1 MEDTKA
7 DYLFEVSWEVCNK
20 VGGIYTVIK
29 SKSAEMM
36 KLYKNYILVGPYFEH
51 NAKIDF
57 VSMDP
62 PEEFKKVFDE
72 LRTQG
77 ILCHYGKWLEIK
89 GTPYTILI
97 ESNGLMPRKNDIKG
111 RFWEYYKI
119 DSMRAGWDFEEPSI
133 WSYAVGMLIEK
144 LSATALKNKKIVGH
158 FHEWLSG
165 FGLLYLRKYCP
176 AVATVFTTHATTL
189 GRALSSKGVNIYDH
203 LEKINVDYEIYYN
216 NVEAKHLTEAA
227 TARNAHVFTTV
238 SEITGIESEKFLG
251 RKPDVLVLNGLDL
264 EKFPS
269 FEDISIK
276 HIASR
281 DKIREFLTYYFFPYY
296 TFDVN
301 NNLIVYTS
309 GRFEYRNKGYD
320 LIIKALGLLNQ
331 RLKQQQ
337 SNKTLSII
345 FWVPM
350 QQYGIRLDVLENK
363 NYYMHIKN
371 YVSTNSPEILK
382 KITYDFISKKDNTGD
397 LLTESFVKELRKNI
411 VAFSRV
417 GEPPLST
424 HNLDGN
430 NILISDLRENGLLN
444 RKEDP
449 VKVIVEPVYLDGT
462 DGFIDLTQYDAMIGC
477 HLGLFPSYY
486 EPWGYTPLESA
497 ALGVPSVTTDI
508 SGFGRYIKS
517 QNPDNMG
524 IIVLDRFKKSEQEV
538 INTFCNL
545 LMRYIEMGH
554 SDRVNCK
561 LKAKSLSRYADWELL
576 IKNYVNAHNMAID
589 LVTKQLEYK

>member
-1 MEDTKA
+1 MDNIKA

-29 SKSAEMM
+29 SKSSEMM
-36 KLYKNYILVGPYFEH
+36 KLYKNYFLVGPYFEH
-51 NAKIDF
+51 NAKTDF

-62 PEEFKKVFDE
+62 PEEFKKIFDD
-72 LRTQG
+72 LRNEG
-77 ILCHYGKWLEIK
+77 VICHYGKWLEIK
-89 GTPYTILI
+89 GKPYTMLI
-97 ESNGLMPRKNDIKG
+97 ESNGLLAKKNEIKG
-111 RFWEYYKI
+111 KFWEYYKI
-119 DSMRAGWDFEEPSI
+119 DSIRAGWDFEEPSI

-144 LSATALKNKKIVGH
+144 LQNTALKEKKIVGH

-176 AVATVFTTHATTL
+176 SVATVFTTHATVL
-189 GRALSSKGVNIYDH
+189 GRTLSSKGIDIYGY
-203 LEKINVDYEIYYN
+203 LENINVEYEIYYN
-216 NVEAKHLTEAA
+216 NIEAKHLTESA
-227 TARNAHVFTTV
+227 TAKNAHVFTTV
-238 SEITGIESEKFLG
+238 SEITGIEAERFLG

-269 FEDISIK
+269 FEEISIK
-276 HIASR
+276 HITSR

-301 NNLIVYTS
+301 KNIIAYTI
-309 GRFEYRNKGYD
+309 GRFEYENKGYD

-331 RLKQQQ
+331 RLKQQK
-337 SNKTLSII
+337 SDKTLSMM

-350 QQYGIRLDVLENK
+350 QQYGMSLDVLENK

-371 YVSTNSPEILK
+371 YVLVNSPEILK
-382 KITYDFISKKDNTGD
+382 KIIYDFISKKEGVEE
-397 LLTESFVKELRKNI
+397 LLTESFVKEIKKDI
-411 VAFSRV
+411 VAFSRE
-417 GEPPLST
+417 GNPPLST
-424 HNLDGN
+424 HNLDEN
-430 NILISDLRENGLLN
+430 NIVLSALRENGLLN

-449 VKVIVEPVYLDGT
+449 VKVIIEPIYLDGM
-462 DGFIDLTQYDAMIGC
+462 DGFMDLIHYDVMVGC

-497 ALGVPSVTTDI
+497 ALGVPALTTDM

-517 QNPDNMG
+517 QNPENKG
-524 IIVLDRFKKSEQEV
+524 IIVLDRFRKPDQEV
-538 INTFCNL
+538 ITAFCDIL
-545 LMRYIEMGH
+545 QKYLDMDH

-561 LKAKSLSRYADWELL
+561 LKAKSLSGYADWELL
-576 IKNYVNAHNMAID
+576 IKNYVDAHNMAVD
-589 LVTKQLEYK
+589 RVNK